1 MTARANMSD
10 LILKLRLFTNTGA
23 TDYTINSVSYWTD
36 EQLEDELD
44 KTRSKV
50 NYQSME
56 AVPTYGIG
64 GTVTYTEYLTG
75 LQDWEKSP
83 VVQDE
88 GGTTLTAGT
97 ATGNYSF
104 DANIG
109 IVTFVDNTDG
119 HTRYITGNIYNVESA
134 ASKVWE
140 QKAAYYA
147 NQFDFSTDNH
157 SVKRSQ
163 VVMQCEAMAKKYAS
177 RAGISQIEMVRSDDT
192 F

>member
-1 MTARANMSD
+1 MTARTDMSD
-10 LILKLRLFTNTGA
+10 LILKLRQYTNAGTA
-23 TDYTINSVSYWTD
+23 DYTLGSVTFWSD
-36 EQLEDELD
+36 DQLQDELD

-50 NYQSME
+50 NFQPMQ
-56 AVPTYGIG
+56 AVPVYGVG
-64 GTVTYTEYLTG
+64 GSVTYTEYLTG
-75 LQDWEKSP
+75 LHNWEKSP
-83 VVQDE
+83 IVQNE

-97 ATGNYSF
+97 AAGQYSF
-104 DANIG
+104 DDNIG

-119 HTRYITGNIYNVESA
+119 HTRYITGNVYNVESA

-157 SVKRSQ
+157 SIKRSQ
-163 VVMQCEAMAKKYAS
+163 IAMQCEKMAKLYAS